1 MSSYIGRH
9 AQLYDIFY
17 AEKNY
22 QQEANFIH
30 QLIRQFGK
38 KGKAKKMME
47 LACGTGNH
55 AFQLEQLGY
64 EIQAIDYSADMIGKA
79 KEKAIEKQSKIN
91 FQIGDMRELP
101 LFEEKFDVAISLFD
115 SIGYV
120 ITNEAI
126 TSVLQ
131 GISKNLFE
139 GGLFIFEFWHAPA
152 MLKSF
157 DPVRIK
163 RWKLSDREIL
173 RTSETSVDIPS
184 STSTVSYNIYEFFPD
199 NTFAHLYE
207 AQRNRFFQLQ
217 EMQFFVENAGFKV
230 LNYFDGYDNGE
241 ILKAISEQ
249 TWHVVM
255 VAQKV

>member
-1 MSSYIGRH
+1 MSSYVGRH

-30 QLIRQFGK
+30 QLIDKFGGKGK
-38 KGKAKKMME
+38 KVME

-55 AFQLEQLGY
+55 AFQLEELGY
-64 EIQAIDYSADMIGKA
+64 QLQALDYSADMIERA
-79 KEKAIEKQSKIN
+79 KEKAKENQSKVS

-120 ITNEAI
+120 IANEAI

-131 GISKNLFE
+131 GVYKNLLE

-157 DPVRIK
+157 DPVRVK

-173 RTSETSVDIPS
+173 RISETSVDIPS
-184 STSTVSYNIYEFFPD
+184 STSTVSYNIYEFFAD
-199 NTFAHLYE
+199 NTFTHLQE

-217 EMQFFVENAGFKV
+217 EMQFFVENAGFKL
-230 LNYFDGYDNGE
+230 LNYFDGYANGANSKC
-241 ILKAISEQ
+241 IDEQ

-255 VAQKV
+255 VVQKV

>member
-30 QLIRQFGK
+30 QLIDKFGRKGK
-38 KGKAKKMME
+38 KIIE

-55 AFQLEQLGY
+55 AFQLEELGY
-64 EIQAIDYSADMIGKA
+64 QLQALDYSVDMIARAREKA
-79 KEKAIEKQSKIN
+79 KESKSKIN
-91 FQIGDMRELP
+91 FHIGDMRALQP
-101 LFEEKFDVAISLFD
+101 MEEKFDVAISLFD

-131 GISKNLFE
+131 GVYKNLSAE
-139 GGLFIFEFWHAPA
+139 GLFIFEFWHAPA

-157 DPVRIK
+157 DPVRVK

-173 RTSETSVDIPS
+173 RISETSVDIPS
-184 STSTVSYNIYEFFPD
+184 STSTVSYNIYEFFAD
-199 NTFAHLYE
+199 NTFTHLQE

-230 LNYFDGYDNGE
+230 LNYFDGYTNGANA
-241 ILKAISEQ
+241 KFISEQ

-255 VAQKV
+255 VAQKI